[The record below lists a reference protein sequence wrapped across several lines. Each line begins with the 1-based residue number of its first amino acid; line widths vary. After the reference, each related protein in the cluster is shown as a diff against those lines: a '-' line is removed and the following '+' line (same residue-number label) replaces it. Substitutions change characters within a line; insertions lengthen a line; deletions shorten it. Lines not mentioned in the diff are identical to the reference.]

1 MAFLG
6 RVYCH
11 PGTFRPNQGPQL
23 PTCPPKAFQGSREAL
38 WLKVDRSMDRSMKTS
53 GPLEL
58 QQHEDVAD
66 KDKLVLLTKMDL
78 TEFWS

>member
-23 PTCPPKAFQGSREAL
+23 PTSPPKAFQGSREAL
-38 WLKVDRSMDRSMKTS
+38 WLKVAKSMKPS
-53 GPLEL
+53 GSLEL

-78 TEFWS
+78 IEFGS